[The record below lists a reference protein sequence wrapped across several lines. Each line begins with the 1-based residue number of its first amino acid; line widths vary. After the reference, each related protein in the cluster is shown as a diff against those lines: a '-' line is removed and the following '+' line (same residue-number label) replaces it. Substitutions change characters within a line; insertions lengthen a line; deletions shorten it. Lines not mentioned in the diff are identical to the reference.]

1 MPRKQNE
8 GSVMTDTT
16 APAPQP
22 SSVYRWLVLVVISL
36 AMFGNYYI
44 YDSIAPIA
52 DLLKSDLGFTDENI
66 GSLYSVYSIAAVVI
80 LLFGGM
86 LVDRWGTVKSTI
98 LFGGICAVAGVL
110 NAVSAE
116 LWVMLVARALL
127 GIGAEPL
134 IVAISCALAKW
145 FKGKELAFAFGVNLT
160 IARLGSYTADLSPTW
175 AGFAYEGGW
184 QPPLVVAAVI
194 GSLCVIGAIV
204 YGIMEVVAKRK
215 YTLGEAVETDKLVL
229 RDLFTFSR
237 SFWFITLLCVVF
249 YSAIFPFR
257 SFSIKYFIE
266 AWDVARDVA
275 GQYNSVLPLAAMI
288 ATPLFGLMC
297 DKLGKRA
304 LFMMFGSILLMPV
317 YLMMAYQVVPLT
329 VPVVMMGI
337 AFSLIPAVMW
347 PSVAYIVD
355 ERRLGTAYAVMFL
368 IQQLGVAG
376 MNWLI
381 GRTNDA
387 YAANASNPDGYIPM
401 MLIFSVLGILGLIFA
416 VALRREEMG
425 PRGHGLET
433 IKASS
438 Q

>member
-1 MPRKQNE
+1 
-8 GSVMTDTT
+8 MTDT
-16 APAPQP
+16 AVPATPQP
-22 SSVYRWLVLVVISL
+22 SSAYRWLVLVVISL

-66 GSLYSVYSIAAVVI
+66 GSLYSFYSIAAVVI

-86 LVDRWGTVKSTI
+86 LVDKWGTVKSTI

-110 NAVSAE
+110 NAVSSE

-127 GIGAEPL
+127 GVGAEPL

-184 QPPLVVAAVI
+184 QPPLVIAAVI
-194 GSLCVIGAIV
+194 GGLCVVGAII
-204 YGIMEVVAKRK
+204 YGILEVMAKRK
-215 YTLGEAVETDKLVL
+215 YTLGEAGETDKLVIS
-229 RDLFTFSR
+229 DLFTFSR

-329 VPVVMMGI
+329 VPVIMMGI
-337 AFSLIPAVMW
+337 AFSLIPAIMW

-355 ERRLGTAYAVMFL
+355 ERKLGTAYAVMFL

-387 YAANASNPDGYIPM
+387 YGASAANPDGYLPM

>member
-1 MPRKQNE
+1 MND
-8 GSVMTDTT
+8 SAV
-16 APAPQP
+16 AAAPQP
-22 SSVYRWLVLVVISL
+22 SSAYRWLVLVVISL

-52 DLLKSDLGFTDENI
+52 DILKSDLGFSDENI
-66 GSLYSVYSIAAVVI
+66 GSLYSVYSIAAVAI
-80 LLFGGM
+80 LLFGGV
-86 LVDRWGTVKSTI
+86 LVDKWGTVKSTI
-98 LFGGICAVAGVL
+98 LFGGICATAGVL
-110 NAVSAE
+110 NAVSSE
-116 LWVMLVARALL
+116 LHMMLAARTLL

-175 AGFAYEGGW
+175 AGAAYEGGW
-184 QPPLVVAAVI
+184 QPPLVIAAVI
-194 GSLCVIGAIV
+194 GGLCVVGAIV
-204 YGIMEVVAKRK
+204 YGILEVAAKRK
-215 YTLGEAVETDKLVL
+215 YTLGEATESDKFVL
-229 RDLFTFSR
+229 KDLFTFSR
-237 SFWFITLLCVVF
+237 SFWLITLLCVVF

-266 AWDVARDVA
+266 AWGLARDVA
-275 GQYNSVLPLAAMI
+275 GQFNSVLPLAAMI
-288 ATPLFGLMC
+288 ATPIFGLMC

-304 LFMMFGSILLMPV
+304 LFMVFGSIILMPV

-337 AFSLIPAVMW
+337 AFSLIPAIMW
-347 PSVAYIVD
+347 PAVAYIVE

-376 MNWLI
+376 MNWLV

-387 YAANASNPDGYIPM
+387 YGANAANPDGYIPM
-401 MLIFSVLGILGLIFA
+401 MLAFSVLGILGLIFA
-416 VALRREEMG
+416 VMLRREETG

-433 IKASS
+433 IKVS
-438 Q
+438 

>member
-1 MPRKQNE
+1 
-8 GSVMTDTT
+8 MTDSSAT
-16 APAPQP
+16 AVPAPQP
-22 SSVYRWLVLVVISL
+22 SSAYRWLVLIVISL

-52 DLLKSDLGFTDENI
+52 DILKSELDFTDENI
-66 GSLYSVYSIAAVVI
+66 GSLYSVYSIAAVLV
-80 LLFGGM
+80 LLIGGM
-86 LVDRWGTVKSTI
+86 IVDRWGTVKSTI
-98 LFGGICAVAGVL
+98 LFGGICAVAGIL
-110 NAVSAE
+110 NALSSE
-116 LWVMLVARALL
+116 LWVMLAARFLL

-134 IVAISCALAKW
+134 IVAVTCALAKW

-175 AGFAYEGGW
+175 ASSAYEGGW

-194 GSLCVIGAIV
+194 GGLCIIGAIL
-204 YGIMEVVAKRK
+204 YGILEVSAKRR
-215 YTLGEAVETDKLVL
+215 YTLGEAGASDKLVL
-229 RDLFTFSR
+229 SDLFSFSR
-237 SFWFITLLCVVF
+237 SFWFITLLCVTF
-249 YSAIFPFR
+249 YAAIFPFR

-266 AWDVARDVA
+266 AWDLTREVA
-275 GQYNSVLPLAAMI
+275 GQFNSVLPLTAMI
-288 ATPLFGLMC
+288 ATPIFGLMC
-297 DKLGKRA
+297 DKLGNRA
-304 LFMMFGSILLMPV
+304 LFMIFGSILLMPV

-347 PSVAYIVD
+347 PSVAYIVE

-381 GRTNDA
+381 GRTNDINEA
-387 YAANASNPDGYIPM
+387 SAANPEGYIPM
-401 MLIFSVLGILGLIFA
+401 LWIFSVLGIFGLIFA
-416 VALRREEMG
+416 VLLRREETG
-425 PRGHGLET
+425 PNGHGLET

-438 Q
+438 N

>member
-1 MPRKQNE
+1 
-8 GSVMTDTT
+8 MTDTGT
-16 APAPQP
+16 NAPQP
-22 SSVYRWLVLVVISL
+22 SSAYRWLVLVVISL

-52 DLLKSDLGFTDENI
+52 DILKSDLGFTDENI
-66 GSLYSVYSIAAVVI
+66 GSLYSVYSIAAVLI
-80 LLFGGM
+80 LLAGGM
-86 LVDRWGTVKSTI
+86 IVDKWGTVKSTI
-98 LFGGICAVAGVL
+98 LFGGICAVAGIL
-110 NAVSAE
+110 NAVSSE
-116 LWVMLVARALL
+116 LYVMLAARFLL
-127 GIGAEPL
+127 GVGAEPL
-134 IVAISCALAKW
+134 IVAITCALAKW

-160 IARLGSYTADLSPTW
+160 IARMGSYTADLSPTW
-175 AGFAYEGGW
+175 ASSAYEGGW
-184 QPPLVVAAVI
+184 QPPLVIAAVI
-194 GSLCVIGAIV
+194 GALCLVGAIL
-204 YGIMEVVAKRK
+204 YGILEVAAKRK
-215 YTLGEAVETDKLVL
+215 YTLGTAASSDKLVL

-237 SFWFITLLCVVF
+237 SFWLITLLCVTF

-266 AWDVARDVA
+266 AWEVARDVA
-275 GQYNSVLPLAAMI
+275 GQFNSVLPLAAMI
-288 ATPLFGLMC
+288 ATPIFGLMC

-304 LFMMFGSILLMPV
+304 LFMIFGSILLMPV

-329 VPVVMMGI
+329 VPVIMMGI

-387 YAANASNPDGYIPM
+387 NQASAANPDGYIPM
-401 MLIFSVLGILGLIFA
+401 MMVFSVLGILGLIFA
-416 VALRREEMG
+416 VLLRREETG
-425 PRGHGLET
+425 PNGHGLET
-433 IKASS
+433 ITASS
-438 Q
+438 KD